1 MCLKLHHASDP
12 LYMLSL
18 GFMFFGGFTYALF
31 NLCVSMCVCG
41 YSHISARL
49 HRGRRHQIPLELE
62 LQVDVNPSPQPLD
75 ILLYMHSI

>member
-1 MCLKLHHASDP
+1 
-12 LYMLSL
+12 
-18 GFMFFGGFTYALF
+18 
-31 NLCVSMCVCG
+31 MCVCG